1 MCSVVE
7 DSQDGSNRER
17 VVMKKKK
24 QDPHPAVAE
33 RRRQTE
39 WEQTFW
45 GYNPSPNFG
54 QDKAWVREGRDPSWS
69 KDREHLMRIF
79 NKNVENQ
86 SFSKKD
92 FSYLYSIRY
101 RMPTG
106 SHRRD
111 RWEKEY
117 DATGLGSASRAMR
130 LLPVDISDK
139 KTQEDYIAAVK
150 DTDLYK
156 SDWGVTALWGHN
168 PSPEA
173 QREFERNYRARA
185 ANWRAS
191 SIPQNLHGP
200 TQLHLLRSSRPVGAR
215 GELDKAPVIGELIL
229 DYNRDKSLD
238 TPAVAREMAHY
249 DQLHGLLQKQDKGAR
264 AALNVFRGGGFT
276 RR

>member
-1 MCSVVE
+1 
-7 DSQDGSNRER
+7 
-17 VVMKKKK
+17 MKKKK
-24 QDPHPAVAE
+24 QDPRPAVAA

-39 WEQTFW
+39 FEQTFW
-45 GYNPSPNFG
+45 GHNPSPNFG

-79 NKNVENQ
+79 NENVESQ
-86 SFSKKD
+86 SFSKED
-92 FSYLYSIRY
+92 FSYLFSRRF

-130 LLPVDISDK
+130 LLPVPISDK

-150 DTDLYK
+150 DTDMYK
-156 SDWGVTALWGHN
+156 GDQWGV
-168 PSPEA
+168 PSLEREGGAWNRDKFSSLAA
-173 QREFERNYRARA
+173 QRELERKARARA
-185 ANWRAS
+185 APMRAS
-191 SIPQNLHGP
+191 SIPNTMNLSTRNRLSRTVP
-200 TQLHLLRSSRPVGAR
+200 VLHL
-215 GELDKAPVIGELIL
+215 DHK
-229 DYNRDKSLD
+229 RDKSLD

-249 DQLHGLLQKQDKGAR
+249 DQLHGYLQKQDKGVR
-264 AALNVFRGGGFT
+264 TVLNVFRGGGFT

>member
-17 VVMKKKK
+17 VEMKKKK

-92 FSYLYSIRY
+92 FSYLYS
-101 RMPTG
+101 
-106 SHRRD
+106 S
-111 RWEKEY
+111 
-117 DATGLGSASRAMR
+117 LGSASRAMR

-156 SDWGVTALWGHN
+156 GDQWGVTALWGHN

-191 SIPQNLHGP
+191 SIPNTIHGP
-200 TQLHLLRSSRPVGAR
+200 TRLRLLKTNQAR
-215 GELDKAPVIGELIL
+215 GEFEKAPVIGELIL
-229 DYNRDKSLD
+229 DHNRDKSLD

>member
-1 MCSVVE
+1 
-7 DSQDGSNRER
+7 
-17 VVMKKKK
+17 MKKKK
-24 QDPHPAVAE
+24 QDPHPAVAY

-86 SFSKKD
+86 SFSKED
-92 FSYLYSIRY
+92 YSDLFSRRFRL
-101 RMPTG
+101 PTG
-106 SHRRD
+106 SPHRD

-130 LLPVDISDK
+130 LLPVPISDK

-150 DTDLYK
+150 DTDMYK
-156 SDWGVTALWGHN
+156 EDQWGL
-168 PSPEA
+168 PSLE
-173 QREFERNYRARA
+173 REGA
-185 ANWRAS
+185 ANRRAS
-191 SIPQNLHGP
+191 SIPNIMNLP
-200 TQLHLLRSSRPVGAR
+200 TRKRLSRTDQAR
-215 GELDKAPVIGELIL
+215 GFDGASLVIGELIL
-229 DYNRDKSLD
+229 DHNRDKSLD
-238 TPAVAREMAHY
+238 TPAVKREMAHY
-249 DQLHGLLQKQDKGAR
+249 DQLHGFLQKQDKGVR